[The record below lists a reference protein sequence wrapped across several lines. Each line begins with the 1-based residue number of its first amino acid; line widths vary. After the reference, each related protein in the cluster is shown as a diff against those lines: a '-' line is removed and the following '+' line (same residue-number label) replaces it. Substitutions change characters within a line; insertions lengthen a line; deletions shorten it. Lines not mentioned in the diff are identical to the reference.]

1 MANKQLLKAN
11 AEIGPRLVSLD
22 ALRGFDMFWI
32 IGADSLFKALDR
44 VAGTGLLR
52 VIANQLDHK
61 DWEGFAFYD
70 LIFPLFVFMVGMSL
84 VFSLDRSVTKGGK
97 TGAVLRIARRAVL
110 LYLIGIFYYGGLSGH
125 LADIRLLGVLQRISL
140 CYFFAGIMYVYLKP
154 GAIFA
159 VFAAIL
165 GGYWA
170 LMALVPVPG
179 VGVGTHSYAEGA
191 NLANY
196 LDKMY
201 LPWKKYDG
209 DHDPEGMLST
219 LPAVASCLLGVFA
232 AIWLK
237 RKNLAEWKKAAGLA
251 VSGVL
256 LLLLGF
262 CWGHSFP
269 VIKKIWTSSYVLVA
283 GGWSLLLMAL
293 FYLVVDIWKL
303 RIWAAP
309 FIWIGMN
316 AITLYLLCNLADLDG
331 IARRFVGG
339 DVGRALG
346 EYSLLVSTATVLGIN
361 VLIAG
366 FLYRRKIF
374 LRL

>member
-1 MANKQLLKAN
+1 
-11 AEIGPRLVSLD
+11 
-22 ALRGFDMFWI
+22 MFWI

-44 VAGTGLLR
+44 VAGTGILR
-52 VIANQLDHK
+52 TIANQLDHK
-61 DWEGFAFYD
+61 NWEGFAFYD
-70 LIFPLFVFMVGMSL
+70 LIFPLFVFMVGMST
-84 VFSLDRSVTKGGK
+84 VFSLDRSVAKGGK
-97 TGAVLRIARRAVL
+97 TGAVLRIVRRTAL

-125 LADIRLLGVLQRISL
+125 LSDIRLLGVLQRIAI

-179 VGVGTHSYAEGA
+179 VGTHSYAEGA

-201 LPWKKYDG
+201 LPWKKWDG

-219 LPAVASCLLGVFA
+219 LPAVCSCLLGVFA
-232 AIWLK
+232 SLWLK
-237 RKNLAEWKKAAGLA
+237 RKNLAEWKKPAGLA
-251 VSGVL
+251 AAGVL

-293 FYLVVDIWKL
+293 FYLIVEIWKL
-303 RIWAAP
+303 KAWAAP

-316 AITLYLLCNLADLDG
+316 AITLYLLCNLTDVDG
-331 IARRFVGG
+331 IARRLVGG
-339 DVGRALG
+339 DVSRALG
-346 EYSLLVSTATVLGIN
+346 VYSLLVLTATSLGIN

-366 FLYRRKIF
+366 YLHRRRIF